1 VKFSFGRADLASG
14 SVPRRSRS
22 VPCAA
27 CCARPQRRPRLRQL
41 PHLEIYY
48 MNLYLI
54 CIYMYTICI
63 IDPVWDVLNSKFNS
77 NLNFR
82 AKRPG
87 NQQKTI
93 FSNATSL
100 LGSEAFESHVM
111 AVPTLFLVI
120 LVVRFNPASPFMVR
134 RATMNGC
141 DRCWGSLLRLCYH
154 FYFLVF
160 RLALEKHPGLC
171 SAA

>member
-1 VKFSFGRADLASG
+1 
-14 SVPRRSRS
+14 
-22 VPCAA
+22 
-27 CCARPQRRPRLRQL
+27 
-41 PHLEIYY
+41 
-48 MNLYLI
+48 MNLYV
-54 CIYMYTICI
+54 YYVYI

-82 AKRPG
+82 AKHPG
-87 NQQKTI
+87 NQQKAI
-93 FSNATSL
+93 SSNATSL
-100 LGSEAFESHVM
+100 LGSEAFEGHVM
-111 AVPTLFLVI
+111 AVPTLSLVI

-154 FYFLVF
+154 FHFLVF

-171 SAA
+171 STA